1 MVNLLW
7 DNIFKRD
14 KEKKD
19 ISTILAGNY
28 LFENLSPRELV
39 FVQDIIH
46 ARNYRPGEVIFSQGE
61 AGVGMYII
69 VKGAVNMT
77 VEDLHSSE
85 NANRVFVTRLG
96 QSDFFGEIALVEKN
110 SRRTA
115 TATAVDEVTLLGFF
129 KPDLYEIID
138 RNPRTGVK
146 IVTRLAE
153 VLGRRLRETA
163 ESFSELKREIKNLK
177 SN

>member
-1 MVNLLW
+1 MVNFLW
-7 DNIFKRD
+7 DNIFKKD
-14 KEKKD
+14 QGKKD
-19 ISTILAGNY
+19 IASVLSSNY
-28 LFENLSPRELV
+28 LFETLSPREIM
-39 FVQDIIH
+39 FVQEIIH

-69 VKGAVNMT
+69 VKGSVNMT
-77 VEDLHSSE
+77 VEDLHSSDA
-85 NANRVFVTRLG
+85 NNRVFVTRLS
-96 QSDFFGEIALVEKN
+96 QSDFFGEIALVEKK

-163 ESFSELKREIKNLK
+163 ESFSELKRELKNLK
-177 SN
+177 NN